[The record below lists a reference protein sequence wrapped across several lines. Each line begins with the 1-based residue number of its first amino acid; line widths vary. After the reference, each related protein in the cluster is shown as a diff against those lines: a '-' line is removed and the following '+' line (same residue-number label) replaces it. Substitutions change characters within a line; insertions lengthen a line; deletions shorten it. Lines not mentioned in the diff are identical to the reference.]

1 MLKQR
6 FSTETRAAESIFKVS
21 QPRTRQL
28 LLSLLQLTAD
38 KKQSQSLHHFIIT
51 EIQIKYVKKTH
62 IFVHE
67 KSQFKF

>member
-21 QPRTRQL
+21 QPRTRQM

-38 KKQSQSLHHFIIT
+38 KVKVYIILLL
-51 EIQIKYVKKTH
+51 QIKHVKKTH

-67 KSQFKF
+67 ISQFKL